1 MVESQFISLK
11 VLLFAFSNKVE
22 DVIMEQP
29 DTTLEIIGEDKQPKG
44 FEKTTNEGNNWLD
57 RIETD
62 QEHVINVLRYTFA
75 VCLVAVSAKIIFDIF

>member
-29 DTTLEIIGEDKQPKG
+29 DTNWEIGEDKQSKG